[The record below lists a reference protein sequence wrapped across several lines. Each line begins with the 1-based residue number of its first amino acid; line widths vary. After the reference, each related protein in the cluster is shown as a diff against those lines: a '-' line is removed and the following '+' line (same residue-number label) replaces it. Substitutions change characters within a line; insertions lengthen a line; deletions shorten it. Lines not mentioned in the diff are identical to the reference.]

1 MNCNA
6 NANFSVSNKPS
17 SSNYQYLCYLGSLD
31 FFMLM
36 IADLRHDLEQLQA
49 RVFPNSVRDN
59 NNRALPRY
67 SIS

>member
-1 MNCNA
+1 
-6 NANFSVSNKPS
+6 
-17 SSNYQYLCYLGSLD
+17 
-31 FFMLM
+31 MLM

-67 SIS
+67 SYYLLVKLFSELPILLMLGIYASCLFIF